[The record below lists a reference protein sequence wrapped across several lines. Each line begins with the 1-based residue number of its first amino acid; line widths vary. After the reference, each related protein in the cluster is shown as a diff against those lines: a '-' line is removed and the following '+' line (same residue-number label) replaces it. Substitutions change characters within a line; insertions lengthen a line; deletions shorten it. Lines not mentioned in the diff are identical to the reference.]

1 MGEFWAPG
9 AEIWLFKKKNMDRSI
24 DLAVQHN
31 FISSWATSKA
41 GLLIWGPPFLFK
53 LSFLTYIQV
62 ISCSMWGRVEHQHQI
77 STPNIFRW
85 LELLIASVLAV
96 DVGPMRVSLSKE
108 EPDEKNWRNIGLQFS
123 DQSFVS
129 KISNHQIQFYIDQ
142 EAKFSFH
149 ISRTR
154 MRYINLK
161 VRYHNNIVD
170 K

>member
-1 MGEFWAPG
+1 
-9 AEIWLFKKKNMDRSI
+9 
-24 DLAVQHN
+24 
-31 FISSWATSKA
+31 
-41 GLLIWGPPFLFK
+41 
-53 LSFLTYIQV
+53 
-62 ISCSMWGRVEHQHQI
+62 
-77 STPNIFRW
+77 
-85 LELLIASVLAV
+85 
-96 DVGPMRVSLSKE
+96 MRVSLSKE

-170 K
+170 KYIVPKLVLLLYNAMQWGAVCPKGWPDVCIF